1 MKLTDPVILNKLLQQ
16 AISEQIAM
24 RKEFENTIDQLEK
37 RVIAAESRVV
47 AAEAMA
53 SKQQDE
59 TLKIMAGY
67 GFWNRLKFV
76 LFG

>member
-1 MKLTDPVILNKLLQQ
+1 MKLTDPVVLNKLLQQ

-24 RKEFENTIDQLEK
+24 RNEFENTIDQLEK
-37 RVIAAESRVV
+37 RVIAAESQVV
-47 AAEAMA
+47 AAAE
-53 SKQQDE
+53 QQE
-59 TLKIMAGY
+59 NMLQVIAGY

>member
-1 MKLTDPVILNKLLQQ
+1 MKLTDPVVLNKLLQQ

-37 RVIAAESRVV
+37 RVIAAESQVV
-47 AAEAMA
+47 AAAE
-53 SKQQDE
+53 QQE
-59 TLKIMAGY
+59 NMLQVIAGY